1 MHKLIPT
8 TNSSNMN
15 KLKKENVICNS
26 LRRPG
31 PMIGVIITNACCT
44 KKTVK
49 KNTLYLAGTLT
60 FQNLKHL
67 NV

>member
-1 MHKLIPT
+1 MQQF
-8 TNSSNMN
+8 
-15 KLKKENVICNS
+15 KKT
-26 LRRPG
+26 RPNDWCDNNQC
-31 PMIGVIITNACCT
+31 MLH